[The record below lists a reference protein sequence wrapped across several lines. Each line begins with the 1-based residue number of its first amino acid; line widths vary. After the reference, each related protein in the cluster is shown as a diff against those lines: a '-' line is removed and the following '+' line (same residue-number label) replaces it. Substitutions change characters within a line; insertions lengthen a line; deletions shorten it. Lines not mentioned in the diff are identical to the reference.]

1 MFDLNIQMSQYL
13 QQFLEAKMY
22 KKNWHLVNSFYQMEI
37 DNMSKFGGPQNVMS
51 YNHFRI
57 VNV

>member
-37 DNMSKFGGPQNVMS
+37 DNMLKIWWSPKCNEFQP
-51 YNHFRI
+51 F
-57 VNV
+57 